1 MIGASGDPSS
11 QSSLLA
17 GDGTGMDFSFSIT
30 LVIEAYVCA
39 DRGDWRKPS
48 EAPAFYYSFI
58 YFYFLRQDFFVALA
72 FPDFTL

>member
-1 MIGASGDPSS
+1 MIGAWGDLGS
-11 QSSLLA
+11 QSSLSA

-30 LVIEAYVCA
+30 LVIETCVYA

-58 YFYFLRQDFFVALA
+58 YFYF
-72 FPDFTL
+72 